1 MPKKSNTNTRR
12 IQKKSQ
18 QATMTEE
25 KPNIPTSNPHDV
37 LSREVEVPDTFV
49 VEADQANKEIP
60 HFSFFDRV
68 LSIPL
73 IRDSSSMVH
82 HYANQNSISR
92 FALTKAETTLKM
104 AASMASP
111 YAEKYKPHLLKA
123 DQLGCQSLDLVQ
135 TRFPVVT
142 QPPQKVYEDVKNQIT
157 YAASIPVTRTTSSL
171 QQLINKYLPP
181 VDEKERKAQEQKDLI
196 NQVKDRLSHRLQHS
210 RADLTRLAET
220 NQLLHE
226 TFQSIQKANTHL
238 HDFVVSIKD
247 YKTTTQTKANQRIHE
262 LTTDLIYRL
271 DAAAA
276 YVKDRQVMTNLPH
289 PVQTVIDPLVTFA
302 SNEYAIV
309 RTEVLKS
316 DVAPLQ
322 KATNILHMTQGYVL
336 PLIQKSIHDVEEQVR
351 QYSLYATNNY
361 KVVRDVKTT
370 FDQFVKVKA

>member
-1 MPKKSNTNTRR
+1 MSKKSNHHSNRR
-12 IQKKSQ
+12 QKKH
-18 QATMTEE
+18 AMTEV
-25 KPNIPTSNPHDV
+25 KPNIPTSNPHEV

-68 LSIPL
+68 CSIPL
-73 IRDSSSMVH
+73 IRDGSSMVH
-82 HYANQNSISR
+82 HYANQNSIGR

-111 YAEKYKPHLLKA
+111 YTEKYKPHLLKA
-123 DQLGCQSLDLVQ
+123 DQLGCQSLDIVQ
-135 TRFPVVT
+135 TRFPLVT
-142 QPPQKVYEDVKNQIT
+142 QPPQKVYEDVKNQIS

-181 VDEKERKAQEQKDLI
+181 VDEKAQEQNLI
-196 NQVKDRLSHRLQHS
+196 HQVKDRLSHRLQHS
-210 RADLTRLAET
+210 KADLARLAET

-226 TFQSIQKANTHL
+226 AFQSIQKANTHL
-238 HDFVVSIKD
+238 HDFLISVKG

-262 LTTDLIYRL
+262 LTTELIYRL

-276 YVKDRQVMTNLPH
+276 YVKDRQVMNNLPH
-289 PVQTVIDPLVTFA
+289 PVLTVIDPLVTFA

-309 RTEVLKS
+309 RTEILKS
-316 DVAPLQ
+316 DVPPLQ
-322 KATNILHMTQGYVL
+322 KATNILQMTQGYVL
-336 PLIQKSIHDVEEQVR
+336 PLIQKSIHGVEEQVR
-351 QYSLYATNNY
+351 QYGVYATNNY

-370 FDQFVKVKA
+370 LDHFVKVKA